1 MTQDMKDMTREQL
14 GRLVVGLGQKQY
26 LADYIFRFV
35 HVQGVKEIAAISPL
49 SKACRSEL
57 VKRGCYI
64 SALSI
69 ERKLVD
75 PDGTVKYVFSLRD
88 GNRIESVLLKD
99 GRRKTLCVSTQVGC
113 AMGCA
118 FCATANVKLRRNLT
132 AAEIVDQVYAVESDG
147 AEVSNVV
154 YMGMGEPLQNYDAV
168 VRSIEILN
176 HSQGRNIGI
185 RHLTISTCGIAPG
198 IRKLANET
206 LHPRLAISL
215 NAPTDQLR
223 RKLMPITAKYPIAEV
238 LDAVRYYQAQT
249 KQRVSFEYVMIKGFN
264 DKVLHAQMVAKLLKG
279 LMAHV
284 NLIEFNPHPG
294 CEFAGSDSRAI
305 ERFAKVLEDAGIE
318 TTVRRRMGANICAA
332 CGQLGAAC
340 IQK

>member
-1 MTQDMKDMTREQL
+1 MTREQV
-14 GRLVVGLGQKQY
+14 GRLVVGLGQRQY

-35 HVQGVKEIAAISPL
+35 HVQAVKEIPAISPL
-49 SKACRSEL
+49 GKTCRSEL
-57 VKRGCYI
+57 VKRGYYI

-69 ERKLVD
+69 EQKLVD
-75 PDGTVKYVFSLRD
+75 PDGTVKYVFNLPD
-88 GNRIESVLLKD
+88 GNRIESVLLLD

-113 AMGCA
+113 AMSCA
-118 FCATANVKLRRNLT
+118 FCATAKVKLRRNLT

-147 AEVSNVV
+147 AEISNVV

-168 VRSIEILN
+168 VRSVEILN

-198 IRKLANET
+198 IRKLAEET

-249 KQRVSFEYVMIKGFN
+249 KQRVSLEYVMIKGFN

-279 LMAHV
+279 LMTHV

-305 ERFAKVLEDAGIE
+305 ERFAKVLEDAAIE
-318 TTVRRRMGANICAA
+318 TTVRMRMGCSICAA